1 MTTHSLSQSRR
12 RATALLLAISL
23 CWLVLLVLSRFYHTA
38 WLEMLIAATE
48 AGMVGGLAD
57 WYAIT
62 VLFRDPFPRAVPLP
76 RLIRDHTA
84 IIPRNQ
90 SRIANSMARFVQEN
104 FLAPAVVRQTFA
116 ERDLLRPAAQWLAQP
131 SQSQQVVE
139 EVTRLLP
146 RLFQLADI
154 PALNQFAQHLV
165 RDWLTATR
173 LNQPIGRILEALF
186 ADKAHH
192 PVLQLIL
199 DQLGLWISRHPTEAR
214 DMIQRFLDDTGVM
227 GLVTRGL
234 SSLLGIDLRDK
245 AVAGVLKVL
254 EQVRAE
260 PQHPLRVHLDQAVA
274 EWAMALLQDD
284 SQESAQLEAFK
295 NQLMMHPAVAAFV
308 SQAVTSLRE
317 SVLSDLSAPD
327 SALKR
332 NLTEQLQRFGQ
343 RLEEDDA
350 ARRALSHELGEL
362 AADLAERHSQVAVAY
377 VRDQI
382 EAWDSQMII
391 DKIEAEAGSDLHMI
405 RINGV
410 LVGSMIGLLLG
421 GIKLALT

>member
-1 MTTHSLSQSRR
+1 MHTGTLEQSRR
-12 RATALLLAISL
+12 RATTLLIAISL
-23 CWLVLLVLSRFYHTA
+23 CWLVLLVLARFHHTP
-38 WLEMLIAATE
+38 WLEVLIAATE

-62 VLFRDPFPRAVPLP
+62 VLFRDPFPRALPLP

-104 FLAPAVVRQTFA
+104 FLAPTVVRQTFA
-116 ERDLLRPAAQWLAQP
+116 ERDLLRPMAHWLAQARH
-131 SQSQQVVE
+131 SQQVID
-139 EVTRLLP
+139 EVARLLP
-146 RLFQLADI
+146 RLFQLANI

-165 RDWLTATR
+165 RDWLATTR
-173 LNQPIGRILEALF
+173 LNQPVGRILEALF

-199 DQLGLWISRHPTEAR
+199 DQLGRWINRHPLEAR

-254 EQVRAE
+254 EQVRAQ
-260 PQHPLRVHLDQAVA
+260 PHHPLRVHLDEAISQ
-274 EWAMALLQDD
+274 WAMALLDDD
-284 SQESAQLEAFK
+284 SQESLQLEDFK
-295 NQLMMHPAVAAFV
+295 NQLMLHPAVAAFV
-308 SQAVTSLRE
+308 GQAITSLRE
-317 SVLSDLSAPD
+317 SVLSDLAAPD

-343 RLEEDDA
+343 RLDEDDA
-350 ARRALSHELGEL
+350 ARRALSHEIGAL
-362 AADLAERHSQVAVAY
+362 AADLAERHAEVAVAY

-382 EAWDSQMII
+382 EGWDSQMII
-391 DKIEAEAGSDLHMI
+391 GKIEAEAGADLHMI

-421 GIKLALT
+421 LIKWLVG